1 MDLVLRLP
9 RFRKGRDSIFFVVDR
24 FFKIIHFISCHK
36 IDDTTNITYFFF
48 RKIVWLYGV
57 LMSSLINM
65 FNF

>member
-1 MDLVLRLP
+1 MDLVLGLP

-24 FFKIIHFISCHK
+24 FFKIIHFISCYK